1 MTKVLKEFKSST
13 GGTVQV
19 FAWGLRHTAGKVY
32 SGAGAERPEVPDVAE
47 KPRRGPGRP
56 RKS

>member
-1 MTKVLKEFKSST
+1 MSKVLKEFKSST

-19 FAWGLRHTAGKVY
+19 FAWGLRHTAGKLY
-32 SGAGAERPEVPDVAE
+32 SGATVEVPEDVAD
-47 KPRRGPGRP
+47 KPRKGPGRP

>member
-1 MTKVLKEFKSST
+1 MSKVLKEYKSST

-19 FAWGLRHTAGKVY
+19 FSWGLRHIAGKLY
-32 SGAGAERPEVPDVAE
+32 SGASASTEVPADVAD